1 MDTTV
6 IFFLLPFIATNRPY
20 GHMGLKVGVV
30 STSADQILFKCY
42 GGLCQICNNTF
53 WS

>member
-6 IFFLLPFIATNRPY
+6 FFFFFFLPFIAINRPY
-20 GHMGLKVGVV
+20 GLKGGVV

-42 GGLCQICNNTF
+42 GGLFQIF
-53 WS
+53 